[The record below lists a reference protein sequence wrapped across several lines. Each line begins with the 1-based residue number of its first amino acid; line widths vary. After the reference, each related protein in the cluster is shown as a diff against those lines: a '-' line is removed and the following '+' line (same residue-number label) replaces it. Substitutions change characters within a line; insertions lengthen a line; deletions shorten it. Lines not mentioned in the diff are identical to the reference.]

1 MALTSPQI
9 DLIRQCS
16 KDEDAFEQ
24 LLALYTSLSDQA
36 ARADAVEGQ
45 LRDAEER
52 FNLLVSVNH
61 DAVIIWDKDLRRT
74 AVYGHAASKGKL
86 AALDADRNGTGG
98 LTKPELA
105 AMFEWESRRALAGEA
120 VHYEWQDGADYY
132 RTSLTPMRDE
142 HGEITGVAGVIHNV
156 TQLVETE
163 NALQEGWLF
172 AEKISSTIPDLVYVY
187 DLTEKRVVYA
197 NRELWHLLGYTSD
210 QIQKGGTGLLT
221 DLIHP
226 DDLPREQ
233 ERVLR
238 FQTAQDGEMIE
249 GEFRVRHAE
258 GYWCW
263 MHVRDTIFTRTL
275 DGAPLQ
281 FLGVA
286 RDITSRKQAEAE
298 LQATSQRYNQLVE
311 SIPGMVYRFTVSP
324 MGVVNF
330 DYVSPSSWELNRVDA
345 VDVLQNP
352 SLLTSQIHPE
362 DAPGYWQATMQA
374 GLSLEPLYWE
384 GRVVIEGKTYW
395 RRLEA
400 RPQVMADGQVV
411 WNGLQTDI
419 TEQKE
424 AEETRRQQAQW
435 EVALRKERELR
446 ELKDNMMRRI
456 AHEFRTPL
464 TIILTSYQM
473 MHRYRDRMDE
483 QMIEGHINK
492 VHNAIRRLT
501 EMLDAISTLMNHPL
515 DPVFTPMDINAEIR
529 QIAMDMEQTI
539 GAKHSLRLELDEHVE
554 KVTADRSRMDTI
566 ISNLLSNA
574 FIYSPPGTEV
584 TLSLYPDEAG
594 NVILTVSDQGKGLS
608 AYDQSNIFEPFF
620 RGSNAGETSGIGL
633 GLSLVQS
640 MVKLHQGSVQFQSEP
655 GVGTTVTV
663 SLPLVQDRCT
673 NNK

>member
-1 MALTSPQI
+1 MALTPPQI

-24 LLALYTSLSDQA
+24 LLALYTSLSDKA
-36 ARADAVEGQ
+36 ARVDTVEAQ
-45 LRDAEER
+45 LRATEER
-52 FNLLVSVNH
+52 FNLLVGVNH
-61 DAVIIWDKDLRRT
+61 DAVIIWDKELRRT
-74 AVYGHAASKGKL
+74 AVYGHAAGKGRQ
-86 AALDADRNGTGG
+86 AAPEADHNGTSG
-98 LTKPELA
+98 LTNPELA
-105 AMFEWESRRALAGEA
+105 AMFEWESRRALAGDT
-120 VHYEWQDGADYY
+120 VHYEWQDGDNYY
-132 RTSLTPMRDE
+132 RTSLAPMRDE
-142 HGEITGVAGVIHNV
+142 HGEITGVAGVINNV

-172 AEKISSTIPDLVYVY
+172 AEKICSTIPDLVYVY
-187 DLTEKRVVYA
+187 DLIEQRVVYA
-197 NRELWHLLGYTSD
+197 NRELRHLLGYTSN
-210 QIQKGGTGLLT
+210 QLQAGGAGLLT

-226 DDLPREQ
+226 DDLPRQQ
-233 ERVLR
+233 ERILR
-238 FQTAQDGEMIE
+238 FQNAQDGEMIE
-249 GEFRVRHAE
+249 AEFRIRHAD

-263 MHVRDTIFTRTL
+263 IHVRDTIFTRTP
-275 DGAPLQ
+275 DGTPQ
-281 FLGVA
+281 QYLGVA
-286 RDITSRKQAEAE
+286 RDISSRKQAEAE

-324 MGVVNF
+324 AGEVNF

-352 SLLTSQIHPE
+352 NLLTDQVHPE
-362 DAPGYWQATMQA
+362 DRPGYWEATRQA
-374 GLSLEPLYWE
+374 GLSLEPLHWE

-400 RPQVMADGQVV
+400 RPQTLPDGQVV

-424 AEETRRQQAQW
+424 AEETRRQQAQF
-435 EVALRKERELR
+435 EVTLRKERELR

-483 QMIEGHINK
+483 QMIEAHINK
-492 VHNAIRRLT
+492 VQNAIRRVT
-501 EMLDAISTLMNHPL
+501 EMLDAISALMNQPL
-515 DPVFTPMDINAEIR
+515 DPVFSPLDINAEIR
-529 QIAMDMEQTI
+529 HIAAEMQQTI
-539 GAKHSLRLELDEHVE
+539 GAHHSLRLELDERVGM
-554 KVTADRSRMDTI
+554 VTADRNRLDTI

-574 FIYSPPGTEV
+574 FLYSPPGTEV

-594 NVILTVSDQGKGLS
+594 SVILTVTDQGKGLS

-640 MVKLHQGSVQFQSEP
+640 MVRLYQGNIQFQSEP
-655 GVGTTVTV
+655 GAGTTVTV
-663 SLPLVQDRCT
+663 SLPLI
-673 NNK
+673 